1 MVVFGSKRIFHWS
14 SQQPSQPHQ
23 IKVSNFP
30 TKIISFIFL
39 SMRQILGMTKLASKT
54 KQKQSHKIKI
64 IHVPKVSSSV
74 FIPSHIHT
82 TISHKCICVYFF
94 FPINNRFASVF
105 FFFFVLLMSFS
116 FSGFCHLLLSLIVCL
131 RSPITVFFFKCE
143 FF

>member
-105 FFFFVLLMSFS
+105 FFFCTFN
-116 FSGFCHLLLSLIVCL
+116 
-131 RSPITVFFFKCE
+131 VFFFLWILPLVAFSYSLSPQSNNR
-143 FF
+143 FFL